1 MTVKRIVLYF
11 RVALRCYRNG
21 HEVAAVCECEG
32 VYIFYIASEQ
42 YLVEMGEA
50 VERILADGGHSV
62 AEYNSRD
69 QIGVA
74 APGEVLSVVVGIHVA
89 AALNSYLEEVG
100 LQAPCEVVAAYAARL
115 TIVIDNLDVL
125 ERRCNVNNIYLVPV
139 ALCAA
144 IVYSIYP
151 VRAAERTDFYL
162 LYALSD
168 NDGSE
173 LRAYREYIFESV
185 YFVIELKMCQRCA
198 AECLSSYIF
207 NRVGE
212 IELCHSASVE
222 CYLVYHSDCVGD
234 CGYLERA
241 AVPERGIRNFLD
253 SI

>member
-1 MTVKRIVLYF
+1 MRGSLY
-11 RVALRCYRNG
+11 
-21 HEVAAVCECEG
+21 
-32 VYIFYIASEQ
+32 FYIASEQ

-74 APGEVLSVVVGIHVA
+74 APGEVLSVVVGIHIA
-89 AALNSYLEEVG
+89 AALDRYLIEIW
-100 LQAPCEVVAAYAARL
+100 LQAPCEVISANAARL
-115 TIVIDNLDVL
+115 AVVIDNLDIF
-125 ERRCNVNNIYLVPV
+125 ERRGNIDDVYLFPV

-185 YFVIELKMCQRCA
+185 YFVIELK
-198 AECLSSYIF
+198 
-207 NRVGE
+207 
-212 IELCHSASVE
+212 
-222 CYLVYHSDCVGD
+222 CVSGV
-234 CGYLERA
+234 LLNA
-241 AVPERGIRNFLD
+241 
-253 SI
+253 